1 MGVPL
6 VLTRNL
12 PDPSCRLLE
21 VDFSAIEA
29 KLVGYRARLPEVM
42 RLAGLGIH
50 GALASHI
57 LGKPYDPSASD
68 ADLKALFESI
78 KESDFPTY
86 DRAKRAV
93 YGDFYGQTAY
103 GMMMT
108 FSKDFPTLKVA
119 NQFKKTLHTM
129 APGIPAWQTAQ
140 RELAY
145 KQNFLGGPGQ
155 HPFGYKHWFWAVLGF
170 RGIPEH
176 VYHKRQR
183 LHEPCAIIQGKHY
196 AVVLGDDAKRC
207 VAFDPQSI
215 AAGIL
220 KEALLRLFEPDSPSY
235 IGDAYFGRTPLRAPI
250 HDSGLFEVPN
260 RCWDRVFERIILEMT
275 RAVPELPLDWVSE
288 ADKARLGLGSHLS
301 IGVAAKAGKDW
312 HAMEKLK
319 LPELSEDEGVNFPME
334 DLDEEDFDSMRTVW
348 REAAGAA

>member
-1 MGVPL
+1 MKS
-6 VLTRNL
+6 TSA
-12 PDPSCRLLE
+12 DASCRLLE
-21 VDFSAIEA
+21 VDFAAIEA
-29 KLVGYRARLPEVM
+29 KLVGYRARDPEFI
-42 RLAGLGIH
+42 RLASLGVH
-50 GALASHI
+50 GALSSHI
-57 LGKPYDPSASD
+57 LGQPYDPSWPD

-93 YGDFYGQTAY
+93 YGDLYGQTPY

-108 FSKDFPTLKVA
+108 FPKDFPTLKVA
-119 NQFKKTLHTM
+119 NQFKKVLHEM
-129 APGIPAWQTAQ
+129 APTVPKWQHAQ

-145 KQNFLGGPGQ
+145 QQNYLGGPGQ

-176 VYHKRQR
+176 VYRKRQQA
-183 LHEPCAIIQGKHY
+183 HEPCAVIQGKYY
-196 AVVLGDDAKRC
+196 AVVLGEDAKRA

-260 RCWDRVFERIILEMT
+260 RCWDRVYERIIFEMT
-275 RAVPELPLDWVSE
+275 KAVPELPLDWVSDQ
-288 ADKARLGLGSHLS
+288 DKVRLKLGSHLS

-312 HAMEKLK
+312 HSMEKLK

-348 REAAGAA
+348 SEAAGAA